1 MTGSV
6 ASLRRRRG
14 SARRLL
20 CPIVDPVAGGE
31 QQPLPLMDPAP
42 PSSVRRPSRWIHP
55 RRRAAAVRPS
65 RIRPSPPSRCHPASR
80 IRSSPPPPPAV
91 FILTSSARPS
101 ARCGRCRGHLPVRP
115 SRRPLLS
122 RIRPLR
128 SARRPVLISARR
140 GGRPAPPSAV
150 RAAPGL
156 RFLCAARCRPP
167 PQPPRVAPPL
177 SRRAAGSAPACR
189 RPRLQLLSG
198 LQRPLLLHQL
208 ELFSASSA
216 SKHLDLPS
224 ISACL
229 AILANQPASI
239 LWAAPN
245 HCHLLPVAIAAACC

>member
-1 MTGSV
+1 
-6 ASLRRRRG
+6 
-14 SARRLL
+14 
-20 CPIVDPVAGGE
+20 
-31 QQPLPLMDPAP
+31 MDPSP
-42 PSSVRRPSRWIHP
+42 PSSVRRPLRRIHP
-55 RRRAAAVRPS
+55 RLRASPVRIRRPPVPAIPWPSSLADPVIPASSAGCLHPHVVCAAVRALRTLPRPPARPAVAAASAVADSPVAKRAAARP
-65 RIRPSPPSRCHPASR
+65 
-80 IRSSPPPPPAV
+80 
-91 FILTSSARPS
+91 
-101 ARCGRCRGHLPVRP
+101 HLRP
-115 SRRPLLS
+115 SRRPSSAAVRL
-122 RIRPLR
+122 P
-128 SARRPVLISARR
+128 SAR
-140 GGRPAPPSAV
+140 PSAV

-167 PQPPRVAPPL
+167 LQPPRVAPPL

-216 SKHLDLPS
+216 SKHLDLPY

-239 LWAAPN
+239 LWAAPI